1 MAQSTPTLCTL
12 PASVLAEASV
22 YVGEPELA
30 ALLGASRALHLA
42 LHAHPDA
49 DAAVWCPHL
58 GASVQVGEFVSIEKR
73 GWLSEGS

>member
-49 DAAVWCPHL
+49 EPPTATFSARAP
-58 GASVQVGEFVSIEKR
+58 
-73 GWLSEGS
+73 

>member
-1 MAQSTPTLCTL
+1 MAAVTTLCTL

-49 DAAVWCPHL
+49 DAAVCA
-58 GASVQVGEFVSIEKR
+58 GEKR
-73 GWLSEGS
+73 GSHDARAAPRRSQ